1 MSILLIGWLTK
12 AFQKVYRVQPPAIR
26 LMQPIY
32 LELPET
38 KELVKFVLNEVR
50 IQRPADHWGKPMIPS
65 QCRQAKES
73 YSGPL
78 SITATISMGDKTL
91 TLNKHLGNVPV
102 MVRSNR
108 CILYKATP
116 ADLIAAK
123 EELNEVGGYFIC
135 NGIEKIIRLLIQQR
149 SNYVT
154 ALIRSSFTN
163 RG

>member
-1 MSILLIGWLTK
+1 
-12 AFQKVYRVQPPAIR
+12 
-26 LMQPIY
+26 MQPIF

-38 KELVKFVLNEVR
+38 KELVKFKLEDVQIR
-50 IQRPADHWGKPMIPS
+50 RPDDHWGKAMIPS
-65 QCRQAKES
+65 HCRQAKES

-78 SITATISMGDKTL
+78 SITATITMGDKSV
-91 TLNKHLGNVPV
+91 TLNKTLGNVPV

-108 CILYKATP
+108 CVLHKAKP

-163 RG
+163 RGYV